1 MHLLAATPGGVSDGS
16 EAIDLGQSAGDIVVL
31 SAADSELSG
40 LADAYA
46 EMVTPSLRLANLLN
60 LGHNMSV
67 DLYVES
73 VISGARLVIV
83 RLLGGRG
90 YWPYGVEQIAAACFK
105 AGTPL
110 ALLPG
115 DDQPDAELASLSSLD
130 PVACHRLWQY
140 CVHGGP
146 ANMRQ
151 FINFAA
157 GLLDEETQWLEPK
170 PLLRAGLYKAGGDSV
185 DLDHIRA
192 DWVEGQP
199 TAALVFYRA
208 LVQGGNL
215 KAVDAM
221 ITGLTKA
228 GLNALPVF
236 VASLKDPVAAS
247 MGVGASVGR
256 EGPAVHFGAALG
268 GWLAQSLHLTRSVSR
283 TLLGCGAAAA
293 VAASF
298 NAPIAGAL
306 FASEVVI
313 GHYALSA
320 FAPIVIASVT
330 ATAVSRYYF
339 GDFPAFTIPEHI
351 IQSLWEYP
359 AFIGLGI
366 VAGLTAMVLMKGI
379 MTADTLAARLAVP
392 VWLKPAIGGLLV
404 GIIAIWIPHVLGVGY
419 GATESAVMVAFPLG
433 MLLAILVAKIVAT
446 AISIGFGFGGGVF
459 SPALVI
465 GAMLGGAYGT
475 IFTQLFPA
483 ISTGIGAYTILG
495 MGAVTAAV
503 LGAPISTALIIFEMT
518 GDYALTLALMVAVVI
533 ASLITREYH
542 GGSFFSWQL
551 ERRGHDLRDGFEMAL
566 LRNISVKSVMSGVGE
581 LVTLGVGM
589 PEIRQMLQKSDSGE
603 LFVIDDK
610 GTLFGTIT
618 LADMS
623 DFAFDPELDHLLTAN
638 DVARRHPPML
648 AGDDNLEMALK
659 VMRDCGEYY
668 IAIVENRDTN
678 IFLGSIRQGR
688 VMDVYNRTLVES
700 QREERGWVN
709 KD

>member
-1 MHLLAATPGGVSDGS
+1 
-16 EAIDLGQSAGDIVVL
+16 
-31 SAADSELSG
+31 
-40 LADAYA
+40 
-46 EMVTPSLRLANLLN
+46 
-60 LGHNMSV
+60 
-67 DLYVES
+67 
-73 VISGARLVIV
+73 
-83 RLLGGRG
+83 
-90 YWPYGVEQIAAACFK
+90 
-105 AGTPL
+105 
-110 ALLPG
+110 
-115 DDQPDAELASLSSLD
+115 
-130 PVACHRLWQY
+130 
-140 CVHGGP
+140 
-146 ANMRQ
+146 
-151 FINFAA
+151 
-157 GLLDEETQWLEPK
+157 
-170 PLLRAGLYKAGGDSV
+170 
-185 DLDHIRA
+185 
-192 DWVEGQP
+192 
-199 TAALVFYRA
+199 
-208 LVQGGNL
+208 
-215 KAVDAM
+215 
-221 ITGLTKA
+221 
-228 GLNALPVF
+228 
-236 VASLKDPVAAS
+236 
-247 MGVGASVGR
+247 
-256 EGPAVHFGAALG
+256 
-268 GWLAQSLHLTRSVSR
+268 
-283 TLLGCGAAAA
+283 
-293 VAASF
+293 
-298 NAPIAGAL
+298 
-306 FASEVVI
+306 
-313 GHYALSA
+313 
-320 FAPIVIASVT
+320 
-330 ATAVSRYYF
+330 
-339 GDFPAFTIPEHI
+339 
-351 IQSLWEYP
+351 
-359 AFIGLGI
+359 
-366 VAGLTAMVLMKGI
+366 
-379 MTADTLAARLAVP
+379 
-392 VWLKPAIGGLLV
+392 
-404 GIIAIWIPHVLGVGY
+404 
-419 GATESAVMVAFPLG
+419 MVAFPLG